1 MQAPLYDGS
10 GDAIGH
16 RELPEYVFGIEPNR
30 AVMHQA
36 LVRQMANARQG
47 THSTLHRGEVNR
59 TRKKLYRQ
67 KGTGGARHGDRKSPV
82 FVGGGKVHT
91 PKPRD
96 YSVRMPRQMRR
107 LALRSALSAKAQAD
121 AITLVDAFRIDAPKT
136 KDMARLLDKL
146 TGGASTLV
154 VLAGRDESV
163 ERSVRNLGHVKYLHA
178 GYLNIRDLLG
188 FDRLVLPLS
197 ALDAVVAH
205 LDDTRIT
212 AGGEGDD
219 ASL

>member
-1 MQAPLYDGS
+1 MQAPLFDGS
-10 GDAIGH
+10 GAQIGQ
-16 RELPEYVFGIEPNR
+16 RELPDYVFGIEPNR

-36 LVRQMANARQG
+36 LVRQLANARQG

-67 KGTGGARHGDRKSPV
+67 KGTGGARHGDRKSPI

-121 AITLVDAFRIDAPKT
+121 AITLVDGLAMDVPKT
-136 KDMARLLDKL
+136 KEMALLLDKL
-146 TGGASTLV
+146 TGGATTLLL
-154 VLAGRDESV
+154 LAGRNMEV
-163 ERSVRNLGHVKYLHA
+163 ERSVRNLAHVKYLHS
-178 GYLNIRDLLG
+178 GYLNVRDLLG
-188 FDRLVLPLS
+188 YDRILMPLS

-205 LDDTRIT
+205 LDDTRVP
-212 AGGEGDD
+212 AGKEGDD
-219 ASL
+219 A

>member
-154 VLAGRDESV
+154 VLAGRDETV

-188 FDRLVLPLS
+188 FDRLVLPLN

-205 LDDTRIT
+205 LDDTRVT